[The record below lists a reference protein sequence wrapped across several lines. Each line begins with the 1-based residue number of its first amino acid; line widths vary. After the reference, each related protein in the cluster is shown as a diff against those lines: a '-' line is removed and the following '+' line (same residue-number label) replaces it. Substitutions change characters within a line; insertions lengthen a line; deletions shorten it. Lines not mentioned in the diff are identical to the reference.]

1 MSFGAWLMSAIFFK
15 GNGFDLFLVMASRC
29 APIYHFLRLFLV
41 VAAHAASS
49 VQQAVELAVRTGR
62 GRGTGQVGRTREN
75 AFLICN

>member
-1 MSFGAWLMSAIFFK
+1 MCSHLPFSQA
-15 GNGFDLFLVMASRC
+15 
-29 APIYHFLRLFLV
+29 FLV